1 MDLHIFLSS
10 DNQYMLKADGYDYK
24 ALPDFKKYGTGY
36 LETEK
41 EYSTFEFLKYEC
53 ELLKTNVSSPHR
65 FWTSK
70 RYTKVWL
77 IEKDERRELPIEELV
92 GIGDRYH
99 VLHVS
104 AKLMSFTIKNYGHK
118 NKLYIRH
125 IYLEEN

>member
-10 DNQYMLKADGYDYK
+10 DDQYMLKADGYNYTV
-24 ALPDFKKYGTGY
+24 LPDFKKYGNGY

-41 EYSTFEFLKYEC
+41 EYSMFEFLKYES
-53 ELLKTNVSSPHR
+53 ELLKTNVSNPNR

-77 IEKDERRELPIEELV
+77 IEKDERRELSIKELA

-99 VLHVS
+99 VLHIS
-104 AKLMSFTIKNYGHK
+104 AKLISFNIKNYGK
-118 NKLYIRH
+118 KDKLYIRR